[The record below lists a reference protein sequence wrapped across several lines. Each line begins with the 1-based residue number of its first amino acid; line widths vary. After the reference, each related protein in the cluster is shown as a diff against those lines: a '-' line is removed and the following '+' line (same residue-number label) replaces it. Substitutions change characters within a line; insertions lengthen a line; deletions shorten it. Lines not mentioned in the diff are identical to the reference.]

1 MLSLKDR
8 LVFSFKKDNF
18 KRIGGAFMRCLSF
31 FYLFVKEFKGISGTR
46 GRSSAG
52 KSVPSRL
59 WPAGSFGKGPIR
71 SLMLAKLV
79 VPLTT
84 NTH

>member
-1 MLSLKDR
+1 MCSLKDR

-31 FYLFVKEFKGISGTR
+31 FYLFCKGVYGNIR
-46 GRSSAG
+46 GKGAVLRGQIRAL
-52 KSVPSRL
+52 RL